1 MSTNFSEI
9 PILDL
14 SLAEDPSKKPQL
26 LKELK
31 HILLNVGFLYVKNHS
46 VPKDVVNKLVN
57 AIPSL
62 FALPDEEK
70 NSIALEKSPHFLGY
84 SGMGSETTAQ
94 VSDQREQFEFAT
106 ELKSSWVEGDPIYKK
121 LLGPNQ
127 VNITCISLLEHISNL
142 TIVAFVTSINLYYC
156 RKLH

>member
-14 SLAEDPSKKPQL
+14 SLADDPSTKPQL

-31 HILLNVGFLYVKNHS
+31 HVLLNVGFLYVKNHG
-46 VPKDVVNKLVN
+46 VPKNTIGRLVN
-57 AIPSL
+57 ALPSL

-84 SGMGSETTAQ
+84 GGIGAETTAQ

-106 ELKSSWVEGDPIYKK
+106 ELEASWVEGDPIYKR

-127 VNITCISLLEHISNL
+127 VNITCVHILMHDSNIL
-142 TIVAFVTSINLYYC
+142 IVAFIDPINPYYC
-156 RKLH
+156 

>member
-14 SLAEDPSKKPQL
+14 SLADDASTKPQL

-31 HILLNVGFLYVKNHS
+31 HVLLNVGFLYVKNHG
-46 VPKDVVNKLVN
+46 VPRDIIDKLVDVL
-57 AIPSL
+57 PSL
-62 FALPDEEK
+62 FALPNEEK
-70 NSIALEKSPHFLGY
+70 NSIALENSPHFLGY
-84 SGMGSETTAQ
+84 NGMGAETTAQ

-106 ELKSSWVEGDPIYKK
+106 ELESSWVEGDPMYKK

-127 VNITCISLLEHISNL
+127 KH
-142 TIVAFVTSINLYYC
+142 
-156 RKLH
+156 